1 MACLE
6 PESLRAYTVAPAV
19 FYSEMVDDVLST
31 PLAKDMGAKTQEDWA
46 GFNPVFPGVASPGR
60 FIGMVLH
67 RLISGGE
74 LPFKPGSIIV
84 VDGVA
89 AFSAQDFYDTIE
101 TREPTKIN
109 LQKLYNVDLEPM
121 PLQEES
127 KQALVEELKALVH
140 AERAAA
146 AQGAPKSAQ
155 DEL

>member
-19 FYSEMVDDVLST
+19 FYSEMVE
-31 PLAKDMGAKTQEDWA
+31 TQEDWA

-127 KQALVEELKALVH
+127 KQALVEEL
-140 AERAAA
+140 
-146 AQGAPKSAQ
+146 SAR
-155 DEL
+155 